1 MFLQQFN
8 HPNIIMLEKIIK
20 AQNDKDI
27 YLLFEFMDID
37 LYALIR
43 ENILG

>member
-1 MFLQQFN
+1 
-8 HPNIIMLEKIIK
+8 MLEKIIK